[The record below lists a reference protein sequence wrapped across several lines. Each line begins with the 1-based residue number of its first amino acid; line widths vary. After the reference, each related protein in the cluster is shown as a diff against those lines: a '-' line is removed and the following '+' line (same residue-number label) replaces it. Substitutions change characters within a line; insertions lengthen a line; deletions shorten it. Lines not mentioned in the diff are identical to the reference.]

1 MRVCGVCHAV
11 KLTLEFFVATA
22 LWAVNESIEMPF
34 FRGLDEHFFALQ
46 TIFGVLHVRCDNV
59 CLKTRFIPP
68 FHVQQKK
75 RWIIRALGPVVNL
88 ASFFIETRRCDLCD
102 DLFHRSDCV
111 SASVEAR
118 GDNVRMESH
127 SSTDTHRLNADSVPL
142 KSGEIHRA
150 INGHISPNLIDTV
163 LTPSM

>member
-1 MRVCGVCHAV
+1 M
-11 KLTLEFFVATA
+11 KLTLELFVATA

-46 TIFGVLHVRCDNV
+46 TIFGVLHVRCGNV

-75 RWIIRALGPVVNL
+75 RWIIRALGPVVDL
-88 ASFFIETRRCDLCD
+88 ASFFIETWRCDLCD
-102 DLFHRSDCV
+102 DLFHRFDCV
-111 SASVEAR
+111 SASVKFR

-127 SSTDTHRLNADSVPL
+127 KFDGHTQVKRRLGAFKVCRTSCYKQCNRLHRALQPL
-142 KSGEIHRA
+142 K
-150 INGHISPNLIDTV
+150 
-163 LTPSM
+163 